1 MVSDRSNEQL
11 VHIVIY
17 LCGYWKEFGNRFF
30 SFVAAVGC
38 LVTGAMSFAGRRNT
52 CRSKSCSLLSRD
64 LPSAFW
70 CSFVLAAAS
79 CFMVILTVATKPGH

>member
-1 MVSDRSNEQL
+1 MWLLE
-11 VHIVIY
+11 
-17 LCGYWKEFGNRFF
+17 EFGNRFF
-30 SFVAAVGC
+30 SFVAAIGW

-52 CRSKSCSLLSRD
+52 CRSKFCSLLSRD

-70 CSFVLAAAS
+70 CSFVLAAS